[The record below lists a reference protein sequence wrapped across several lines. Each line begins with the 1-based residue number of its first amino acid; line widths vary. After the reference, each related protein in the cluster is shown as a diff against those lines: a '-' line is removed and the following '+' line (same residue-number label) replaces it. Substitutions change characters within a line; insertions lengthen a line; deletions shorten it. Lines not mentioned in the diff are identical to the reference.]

1 MAKAARK
8 SASKPEAADTTIP
21 EGEAAAVAASPAP
34 AGDRPS
40 DQGLPAAS
48 DVAGDHSAHNPPS
61 DDRLGG
67 DGNAAIP
74 AEMLAVLPPGM
85 GPLVQAAVDAFRA
98 AYPGVDGP
106 LSLRVVAP
114 SKGFRRA
121 GIQHVGMRDFA
132 PGELTPDQIGQ
143 LLAEPALQVSF
154 VPADQ

>member
-1 MAKAARK
+1 MAKATRK
-8 SASKPEAADTTIP
+8 SASKPEAAETTIA
-21 EGEAAAVAASPAP
+21 EGTATIAASPAP
-34 AGDRPS
+34 AEGRPS

-48 DVAGDHSAHNPPS
+48 DAAGNHSAHNPPS
-61 DDRLGG
+61 EDRLGG

-74 AEMLAVLPPGM
+74 AEMLALLPPGL

-121 GIQHVGMRDFA
+121 GIQHVGTRDFA